1 MKKLLFLAA
10 FCLTFALDAS
20 SINKLE
26 WIEIA
31 KERFAPQIML
41 DFSEPL
47 YFEKKIDAQKLCLEL
62 AFPGMS
68 SKDFLKHDVITKLK
82 EMKGIIRDVEIY
94 DKKVPSPRA
103 VLSITFSKKDI
114 LIRWSKMEDPNRLIF
129 DIFSKKSLDKLK
141 NNGSMLLYA
150 KNDVVKSDVESS
162 YAKIPS
168 SFIKL
173 GSPNL
178 KHRNKN
184 VQIVVDAGHGGQ
196 DSGASG
202 FFLLKEKDIA
212 LDVARRTAN
221 LLKKNGFKV
230 FLTRNCDKDL
240 TLLERTELA
249 GQLKADLFLSIH
261 VNAIAGMQNIA
272 GIETYCLKGDNILP
286 PERMG
291 GFLFVSGKKD
301 LELSKTADNLLKSN
315 VDLSKKLAS
324 CVQGSIMDFLKEKKL
339 SSIDRGVKAAQ
350 FRILLRSEI
359 PVTLIELGFLTNK
372 QEAKKLANS
381 AYHQILAEGIA
392 RGVKEYLDSH

>member
-10 FCLTFALDAS
+10 FCLTFTLDAS

-31 KERFAPQIML
+31 QQRFAPQVMFN
-41 DFSEPL
+41 FSEPL

-62 AFPGMS
+62 VFPGMS
-68 SKDFLKHDVITKLK
+68 SKDFLKHDIIAKLK
-82 EMKGIIRDVEIY
+82 DMKGIVKNVEVY

-114 LIRWSKMEDPNRLIF
+114 LIRWSKMEDPNRLIL
-129 DIFSKKSLDKLK
+129 DIFSKKSLEKLK

-150 KNDVVKSDVESS
+150 KNDVIRSDIE
-162 YAKIPS
+162 KKNPS
-168 SFIKL
+168 NFIEL

-184 VQIVVDAGHGGQ
+184 VQIVVDAGHGGE

-230 FLTRNCDKDL
+230 FLTRNCDKNL

-261 VNAIAGMQNIA
+261 VNAIAGMQNIS

-291 GFLFVSGKKD
+291 GFLFIYDKKD
-301 LELSKTADNLLKSN
+301 LDLSKVADNLLKSN

-324 CVQGSIMDFLKEKKL
+324 CVQGSIMDFLKEKNL
-339 SSIDRGVKAAQ
+339 STIDRGVKAAQ
-350 FRILLRSEI
+350 FRILLRSQI

-392 RGVKEYLDSH
+392 RGVREYLNSH